1 MSKKIFYGWW
11 IVLACSLIGFYVGG
25 VIFYGFT
32 AFFEPIRDEFG
43 WSYTQISFAASL
55 RGLEMGIFAPL
66 VGFLVDRFG
75 SRKLIFWGTITVGFG
90 LIFLSRTQSL
100 AMFYGSFLLIAFG
113 AGGCAMVVT
122 MAAVANWFHKH
133 VGLALGVM
141 ASGVGASGLMVP
153 LIVQLIGI
161 FDWRTTLIVLG
172 LGMWILGIPL
182 SFVIRNKPEQYGY
195 LPDGISKSDRMPN
208 LEIQDTE
215 VKTGEIGLKEALK
228 NRAFLYLITVEAMR
242 MMIIAAVVIHVMPYL
257 SSLGLPRV
265 SAGLIAGAIPLS
277 SIIGRFVFGW
287 LGDFFNKW
295 FVMTWSFCMIS
306 LGMLAFCYVQVVWIA
321 FIFLLLFSPGYGGGI
336 VLRGAILREYFGR
349 NSFGKMIGI
358 TMGSASIG
366 GIIGPTITG
375 WVFDTF
381 GTYRIIWLVFCGLSG
396 LAIHLVLKLKR
407 YSLSTSATPVLKH
420 YRTR

>member
-1 MSKKIFYGWW
+1 MIKKIFYGWW

-25 VIFYGFT
+25 AIFYGFT
-32 AFFEPIRDEFG
+32 AFFEPIREEFG

-75 SRKLIFWGTITVGFG
+75 SRRLIFWGMITVGFG
-90 LIFLSRTQSL
+90 LILLSRTQSL

-122 MAAVANWFHKH
+122 MAAVANWFHKN
-133 VGLALGVM
+133 VGIALGVM

-153 LIVQLIGI
+153 LIVQLIGVSG
-161 FDWRTTLIVLG
+161 WRTTLIILG

-182 SFVIRNKPEQYGY
+182 SFVIRNRPEQYGY
-195 LPDGISKSDRMPN
+195 LPDGISPSDRMPH
-208 LEIQDTE
+208 LENQHTG
-215 VKTGEIGLKEALK
+215 VKAVEIGFKEALK
-228 NRAFLYLITVEAMR
+228 KRAFLYLIIVDAIR
-242 MMIIAAVVIHVMPYL
+242 MMIVAAVVIHVMPYL

-265 SAGLIAGAIPLS
+265 TAGLVAGAIPLT
-277 SIIGRFVFGW
+277 SIIGRFGFGW
-287 LGDFFNKW
+287 LSDVFDKRY
-295 FVMTWSFCMIS
+295 VMAWSFCMIS
-306 LGMLAFCYVQVVWIA
+306 LGMLAFRYVQVIWVV
-321 FIFLLLFSPGYGGGI
+321 FVFLLLFSPGYGGGM

-366 GIIGPTITG
+366 GIIGPTLAG
-375 WVFDTF
+375 WAFDTF
-381 GTYRIIWLVFCGLSG
+381 LSYHLIWLVFCGLSG
-396 LAIHLVLKLKR
+396 LAI
-407 YSLSTSATPVLKH
+407 SLALRVK
-420 YRTR
+420 